1 MVEEEG
7 KMMGELIRGVVWVLF
22 FNMSTMLA
30 LGYIF
35 SIVGS
40 VLAFIDRIKSK
51 AVLDVATRAREHV
64 SATPR
69 A

>member
-51 AVLDVATRAREHV
+51 AALDVATRAREHV